1 MLYIVVYHGIIRVK
15 VIYNGIKGG
24 FMYLKKSMS
33 NGKPYLSFV
42 QGYRQNGKVKQKT
55 VEKLGYLEDLEKKY
69 SDPVA
74 HFKQVAKERSMSE
87 IPQKTLELNL
97 LAKLPEQATLRKNL
111 GYAAPKAVY
120 SMLGFREYFPK
131 KQRHL
136 NVDYNLNSIFSL
148 LTFNRFLFP
157 SSKKNSFETKDS
169 LFESFDF
176 SLFDIYRSLD
186 YFAKYSNEIQQH
198 LHGKV
203 RELIGRDNQLGY
215 YDVTNYY
222 FEIPYED
229 EDEYDK
235 DGNMI
240 KKGQKKRGPSKEHR
254 KDPIVQMG
262 LLMDSN
268 GIPMAFNTF
277 SGGES
282 EKLSLLPTIRR
293 VKKDFALERVIVVAD
308 RGLNT
313 SDNTAFLSGKNHDD
327 MTGNDGYV
335 YGQSVLG
342 ADKQFKEWVLK
353 QEDYLIEKKEGEN
366 NDGNPIFFK
375 HKSRIYAK
383 KIQLKGTDGKRV
395 QKMEIYQKQMV
406 YYSEKYAKKQ
416 KKDRDKA
423 IAKAKELISNPGKYT
438 RATSVGAAGYINN
451 IKFSKETGEIPDGLL
466 LSLNEARIQEEEKYD
481 GYYSIVTSEKH
492 LSDTEIR
499 DIYKGLWE
507 IEESFKIIKSEFKA
521 RPVYVKKDEHVEAHF
536 LICFAAL
543 VIMRVLEHML
553 EKKHTVK
560 QIRNSLISYSCSYLE
575 QNYYLFDYRDDVIK
589 SIESVFGFDLSK
601 KIMSQAEIKKILQYK
616 K

>member
-1 MLYIVVYHGIIRVK
+1 
-15 VIYNGIKGG
+15 
-24 FMYLKKSMS
+24 MYLKKSMS

-42 QGYRQNGKVKQKT
+42 QGYRQDGKVKQKT
-55 VEKLGYLEDLEKKY
+55 IEKLGYLEDLEKEY
-69 SDPVA
+69 PDPIA
-74 HFKQVAKERSMSE
+74 HFRQVAKERSRSE
-87 IPQKTLELNL
+87 ASQKTLELNL
-97 LAKLPEQATLRKNL
+97 LAKLPDKVALRKNL
-111 GYAAPKAVY
+111 GYAVPKAVY
-120 SMLGFREYFPK
+120 SLLGLRDYFQN

-136 NVDYNLNSIFSL
+136 KVDYNLNSIFSL
-148 LTFNRFLFP
+148 LIFNRFLFP
-157 SSKKNSFETKDS
+157 SSKKSAFETRNSF
-169 LFESFDF
+169 FESFNF
-176 SLFDIYRSLD
+176 SLADIYRALD
-186 YFAKYSNEIQQH
+186 YFAGYSNEIQQH
-198 LHGKV
+198 LHG
-203 RELIGRDNQLGY
+203 RICELVGRDSLLGY

-229 EDEYDK
+229 EDVYDE

-254 KDPIVQMG
+254 KDPIIQMG

-293 VKKDFALERVIVVAD
+293 VKKDFALERVIIVAD

-342 ADKQFKEWVLK
+342 ADKQFKEWVLN
-353 QEDYLIEKKEGEN
+353 QEDYLVDKEEDK
-366 NDGNPIFFK
+366 DGKTFFFK

-383 KIQLKGTDGKRV
+383 KIQLKGRDGKRARR
-395 QKMEIYQKQMV
+395 MEIYQKQMV
-406 YYSEKYAKKQ
+406 YYSEKYARKQ
-416 KKDRDKA
+416 KKDRDRA

-438 RATSVGAAGYINN
+438 RATSLGAAGYVNN
-451 IKFSKETGEIPDGLL
+451 IKFLKETGEIPDGLV
-466 LSLNEARIQEEEKYD
+466 LSLNEARIREEEKYD
-481 GYYSIVTSEKH
+481 GYYSIVTSEKN
-492 LSDTEIR
+492 LFDTEIR

-536 LICFAAL
+536 LICFVAL
-543 VIMRVLEHML
+543 VIMRVLEQML
-553 EKKHTVK
+553 RKKHTVK
-560 QIRNSLISYSCSYLE
+560 QIRNSLINYSCSYLE
-575 QNYYLFDYRDDVIK
+575 QNYYLFDYRDDVVK
-589 SIESVFGFDLSK
+589 SFESIFDFDLSK
-601 KIMSQAEIKKILQYK
+601 KIMSKAEIKKILQYK